1 MEALQAK
8 GRTMSDRLK
17 KQMSGVKS
25 ITLDDCSFNDLAD
38 VEIADKTRVVEY
50 LRANELVAMCAGW
63 MTDRVTGKQVAG
75 WRPNFRTDGVYAWGE
90 SLAYYVARYNL
101 ELPPEFL
108 AHIYSRLDR

>member
-8 GRTMSDRLK
+8 GRTMNDRLK
-17 KQMSGVKS
+17 KRMGGIKNIS
-25 ITLDDCSFNDLAD
+25 LDDCSFNDSAA
-38 VEIADKTRVVEY
+38 VEIADKPRVVEY

-90 SLAYYVARYNL
+90 SLAYYVDKYNL
-101 ELPPEFL
+101 ELPSEFL
-108 AHIYSRLDR
+108 AHIYRELQA